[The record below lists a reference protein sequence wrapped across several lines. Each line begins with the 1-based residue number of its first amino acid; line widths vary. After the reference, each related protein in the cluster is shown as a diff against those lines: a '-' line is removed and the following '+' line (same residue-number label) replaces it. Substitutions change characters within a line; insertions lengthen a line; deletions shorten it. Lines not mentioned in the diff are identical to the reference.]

1 MAPIKFG
8 VEVIRSF
15 LKKHKIATLAELKQ
29 ALGTLATMT
38 VFRKL
43 KALGYLTSLSHR
55 GKYYTLVDIPRFD
68 ELGLWSHQSVWFS
81 RDGTLVATAQR
92 LVEEASAGLT
102 ATELHAFLPVE
113 VKEAL
118 LRLYRQERID
128 REEIGGGYVYF
139 SRDSGIRRNQK
150 MRRLER
156 PAAWELGESLIG
168 EDLPPEL
175 KAAMILFFSLLDE
188 RQRRLYA
195 GLEAHKLG
203 YGGDRKVAQFLGVDE
218 HTVARGRQELF
229 SDQVRRERIRN
240 EGGGRK
246 AVEKKRPQ

>member
-15 LKKHKIATLAELKQ
+15 LRKHKIATLAELKQ

-43 KALGYLTSLSHR
+43 KTLGYRTSLSHR
-55 GKYYTLVDIPRFD
+55 GKYYTLTDTPQFD
-68 ELGLWSHQSVWFS
+68 EQGLWSHQSVWFS
-81 RDGTLVATAQR
+81 QDGTLLATAQR
-92 LVEEASAGLT
+92 FVEEASAGWT
-102 ATELHAFLPVE
+102 ASELHALLPVE

-118 LRLYRQERID
+118 LHLYRQERID
-128 REEIGGGYVYF
+128 REEIGGEYVYF
-139 SRDSGIRRNQK
+139 ARDSGIRRNQK

-156 PAAWELGESLIG
+156 PAAWELGESPVG
-168 EDLPPEL
+168 QDLAPEL

-188 RQRRLYA
+188 QQRRLYA

-203 YGGDRKVAQFLGVDE
+203 YGGDRKVARFLGLDE

-229 SDQVRRERIRN
+229 SEQVQRERIRN

-246 AVEKKRPQ
+246 AVGKKRPK